1 MRCMRNIKNLTIQTA
16 YGYPSKLQLSTI
28 MAFWERG
35 LEALDLF
42 VFRNSA
48 KGGSKNHRTANKSI
62 RFFSTD
68 LPWHCFFSKAQALQ
82 ASQYLSFAAER
93 RGTKPEIQTWLKY
106 VSTNIPTYPHQIHI
120 DIPSAIVVTRAW
132 QLKLTSLKNIKIK
145 HILYYLYW
153 HIISITNSACQPSIS
168 LNDIVNP
175 SAILSMPSSPMRLFR
190 RFKDC
195 KEEFLESQFQNG
207 GVLSLGE
214 ASKEKILGDFWE
226 RMYTYHKSEPWN
238 HVIKF

>member
-1 MRCMRNIKNLTIQTA
+1 MALFFFQ
-16 YGYPSKLQLSTI
+16 GPSS
-28 MAFWERG
+28 
-35 LEALDLF
+35 
-42 VFRNSA
+42 V
-48 KGGSKNHRTANKSI
+48 SI
-62 RFFSTD
+62 SVPLLCGD
-68 LPWHCFFSKAQALQ
+68 D
-82 ASQYLSFAAER
+82 
-93 RGTKPEIQTWLKY
+93 RGTKPENQTWLKY
-106 VSTNIPTYPHQIHI
+106 VSTNIPTYPHQIL
-120 DIPSAIVVTRAW
+120 DIRSAIVVTRAW